1 MEGGGDLF
9 YQTEDKHDFSKP
21 KKINFYV
28 VERTVHLSM
37 LLCMAAGDFWV
48 KKNAVFSSENC
59 TDDGRG
65 MREEEEWQKLVQTQI
80 LQGVH
85 GQENLSLNKV
95 IAVLFFLPRDV

>member
-48 KKNAVFSSENC
+48 
-59 TDDGRG
+59 
-65 MREEEEWQKLVQTQI
+65 
-80 LQGVH
+80 
-85 GQENLSLNKV
+85 
-95 IAVLFFLPRDV
+95 